1 MIDNRVKK
9 YPARGWGVGRF
20 GSLFALLVVFVVGC
34 AGGVPRVPNSAQGVL
49 ERGDAYFDRKM
60 YFHSQEMYKAFLLRY
75 PGDDRSDYAQF
86 KLGESLFYGEE
97 YALAAVEYHVVTTNY
112 GYSEWVDDA
121 YFKEALCYYHQ
132 GLKPP
137 LDQTKRLDALER
149 MERFITVFPQSPL
162 IPEAQ
167 EHIREIHAKLAEKG
181 YKNALFYYRNKRW
194 RSALIYFDKVID
206 NYPDNKFWAR
216 SCFYKGLIL
225 VKRDET
231 DEAVRM
237 FSKVMAYPEDVD
249 VKPGAQRELRRLR
262 EQGDG

>member
-1 MIDNRVKK
+1 
-9 YPARGWGVGRF
+9 
-20 GSLFALLVVFVVGC
+20 LFALLVVFVIGC
-34 AGGVPRVPNSAQGVL
+34 AGGVPRVPNSAQAIL

-86 KLGESLFYGEE
+86 KLGESLFHGEE
-97 YALAAVEYHVVTTNY
+97 YALAAVEYHLVATNY

-149 MERFITVFPQSPL
+149 MERFITVFPQSPF

-167 EHIREIHAKLAEKG
+167 DYIRAIHAKLAEKG
-181 YKNALFYYRNKRW
+181 FKNALFYYRGKRW

-206 NYPDNKFWAR
+206 DYPDNTYWAR
-216 SCFYKGLIL
+216 ACFYKGLIL
-225 VKRDET
+225 VKRGET

-249 VKPGAQRELRRLR
+249 VKPGAQRELRKLR
-262 EQGDG
+262 QQGDG